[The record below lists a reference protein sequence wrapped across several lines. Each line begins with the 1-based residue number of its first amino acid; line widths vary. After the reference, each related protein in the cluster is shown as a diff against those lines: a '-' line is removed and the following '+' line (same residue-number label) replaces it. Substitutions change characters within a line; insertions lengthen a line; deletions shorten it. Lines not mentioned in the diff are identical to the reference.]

1 MTKQG
6 LEKLKELEREM
17 RKLRNDAEDVHGQ
30 IRDLL
35 WTEEEDNQQLD
46 D

>member
-1 MTKQG
+1 MTPQG

-17 RKLRNDAEDVHGQ
+17 RKLRNDAEDIHSQ

-35 WTEEEDNQQLD
+35 WDEEEDNQQ
-46 D
+46 